1 MSYKVNHKE
10 NQEEKYRREISL
22 RYDFIKEASS
32 ERKNNFDDLPPC
44 VIPFEL
50 DSDFAWWGP
59 VNE

>member
-1 MSYKVNHKE
+1 MMSYKVNHKE

-44 VIPFEL
+44 VTPFEL
-50 DSDFAWWGP
+50 DSDFA
-59 VNE
+59 